1 MAVLFPVPEKVQELS
16 RLLKSAAVVVRINL
30 AFRHLWLTTFPK
42 MYFQIRR
49 RNLNKK
55 RAPRLV
61 HNKSKCI
68 LVGYAHDCP
77 KPYGHRR
84 HCLPSSHQENHSNKY
99 MVSLSF
105 LERRFHDTETY
116 IIFCKPFNNRKDFQ
130 GIVSLEVHS
139 I

>member
-1 MAVLFPVPEKVQELS
+1 MTMLLTVPEKVQKLS

-42 MYFQIRR
+42 MYFQIRH

-55 RAPRLV
+55 RALRLV

-84 HCLPSSHQENHSNKY
+84 HCLPSSLRENHSNKY

-105 LERRFHDTETY
+105 LDRCFHDTESY
-116 IIFCKPFNNRKDFQ
+116 IIFCKPFIIKTSFR
-130 GIVSLEVHS
+130 GISSPEACN
-139 I
+139 